1 MEKRKM
7 QHIRTLGIFAVVL
20 AVSAIAMIGNA
31 SAGVSPTYPPSP
43 PPPPPPTSTPTPSP
57 TPTPTPIPEFP
68 AYSLLI
74 AASSMIAL
82 AFVIS
87 RRKK

>member
-1 MEKRKM
+1 MWKMEKRKK
-7 QHIRTLGIFAVVL
+7 QHIRILGIFAVVL

-31 SAGVSPTYPPSP
+31 SAAVSPTYPPSP
-43 PPPPPPTSTPTPSP
+43 SPTSTPTP

-82 AFVIS
+82 ALMIS
-87 RRKK
+87 MRKK